1 LLFEGGFVVPYRVL
15 VLLHILGVILFFSN
29 AVAAF
34 FWQWRA
40 HRSRDTAVIAHTFRT
55 LMASD
60 RWITPIAVVI
70 ILSTGIAA
78 SLRSGLNL
86 LSTGWIFWSLIVFL
100 ASGLTFGARVLPLQ
114 RDLARWTSQPT
125 AETGFDWRRYRREVR
140 RWSLWAHLSIL
151 LALAAVVLMVLRPEL
166 AGLSR

>member
-1 LLFEGGFVVPYRVL
+1 
-15 VLLHILGVILFFSN
+15 
-29 AVAAF
+29 
-34 FWQWRA
+34 
-40 HRSRDTAVIAHTFRT
+40 
-55 LMASD
+55 
-60 RWITPIAVVI
+60 
-70 ILSTGIAA
+70 
-78 SLRSGLNL
+78 LNL